1 MADKFAFQGVEFVEY
16 ATPKPEE
23 LAKVFYSLGFKKIG
37 QHKTKEISLFRAG
50 SFCFIIN
57 SDENSFAANFKNAHG
72 PSACAMAFR
81 VKNAQEAFDKAVKRG
96 ATPFKEADHKFLA
109 VYGVG
114 QSLIYFVDKYKDL
127 EMYKEDFDI
136 SAELSEKRDLSLLSI
151 DHLTNNVAKG
161 SMQKVCDFY
170 AQTFD
175 FTEVRYFDIKG
186 KQTGLLSKVMR
197 SPCGTILIPVNEPST
212 ENSQIQ
218 EYLDV
223 YNGAGIQHI
232 AFLTN
237 DIVKTVSNLKKSSLK
252 FLSIPDTY
260 YETLLNRVPQV
271 KDSLEDLKQLKI
283 LADGDKE
290 GYLLQ
295 IFTENQVGPIF
306 FEIIQRKNHFGFG
319 EGNFQALFESMEED
333 QKRRGFL

>member
-1 MADKFAFQGVEFVEY
+1 MIDQFIFQGVEFVEY
-16 ATPKPEE
+16 ATPNPEE
-23 LAKVFYSLGFKKIG
+23 LSKVFYSLGFKKIG
-37 QHKTKEISLFRAG
+37 EHKTKEISLFRAG

-57 SDENSFAANFKNAHG
+57 SDKNSFAANFKNIHG

-81 VKNAQEAFDKAVKRG
+81 VKNAKEAFNEAVKRG
-96 ATPFKEADHKFLA
+96 ATPFKEAEHKFLA
-109 VYGVG
+109 IYGVG
-114 QSLIYFVDKYKDL
+114 QSLIYFVDKYQSL

-136 SAELSEKRDLSLLSI
+136 TVDSSEKKDLSLLSI
-151 DHLTNNVAKG
+151 DHLTNNVPQG
-161 SMQKVCDFY
+161 DMQKVCDFY
-170 AQTFD
+170 SKVFD
-175 FTEVRYFDIKG
+175 FKEVRYFDIKG
-186 KQTGLLSKVMR
+186 QQTGLVSKVMC
-197 SPCGTILIPVNEPST
+197 SSCGTILIPVNEPST
-212 ENSQIQ
+212 KNSQIQ

-237 DIVKTVSNLKKSSLK
+237 NIIKTVDKLKNNNLN

-260 YETLLNRVPQV
+260 YEALLDRVPQV
-271 KDSLEDLKQLKI
+271 KDSLEDLKKLKI

-295 IFTENQVGPIF
+295 IFTENQIGPIF